1 MTITQLTKIMCED
14 ILLNEQEVSWTL
26 EIKKQGNKLKLV
38 PKLLTSKVLIP
49 KIDDEGEFSN
59 EMEEFVLNKPAPLI
73 VINENGE
80 ETLPQ
85 ISLNSVFIN
94 LETGRYSL
102 MFNVE

>member
-14 ILLNEQEVSWTL
+14 ILLNEQEVLWTL

-59 EMEEFVLNKPAPLI
+59 EMEEFALNKPASPI

-80 ETLPQ
+80 EALPE

>member
-14 ILLNEQEVSWTL
+14 ILLNEQEVSWTV
-26 EIKKQGNKLKLV
+26 EIQKQGNKLKII
-38 PKLLTSKVLIP
+38 PKLLTNKILIP

-59 EMEEFVLNKPAPLI
+59 ETEEFLLNKPAAPI

-80 ETLPQ
+80 EALPE
-85 ISLNSVFIN
+85 ISLDSVFIN